1 MSMFNFVHIESGK
14 SITLEHKGFN
24 RNELLQEASNKLET
38 DFDKDKFG
46 QYSIQPK

>member
-1 MSMFNFVHIESGK
+1 MSMFNIVHIKSGK

-24 RNELLQEASNKLET
+24 RDELLQEASEKLET
-38 DFDKDKFG
+38 DFDKSKFG

>member
-1 MSMFNFVHIESGK
+1 MSMYNIVHIESGK

-38 DFDKDKFG
+38 DLDVTKFG
-46 QYSIQPK
+46 QYRIQPV